1 MIHSLPHIRVFINDF
16 GKISD
21 SYIGQKAI
29 CELEMVSSSPI
40 FSILNN
46 KIASKKLRLSSSKC
60 HHLHIARK
68 RSKCYNNLKAG
79 GQNMKK
85 SSECS
90 YLGDILSE
98 NGSIDATI
106 EKRRQKGIGICS
118 QILGMINGLSLGHYY
133 FKIAFLFRETMLL
146 NGMLTNLE
154 VWHPV
159 SSNQLKVLEK
169 IDANFLRKTLK
180 SHSKT
185 PKEALFLETGLLPI
199 EFVAMQRRLMY
210 LHNILKKSE
219 NELIRKVYETQKSLP
234 TKNDWYQ
241 QIVEDK
247 DKIGLSLSDK
257 EISNMSKDT
266 FKTFVL
272 KAVRHYALNCL
283 SQKAIMNE
291 NSKCRKLIKEELVK
305 EKYLSDKRFTKSEC
319 ELLFALRT
327 RMIPGIKTNFSSQ
340 FENNL
345 VCELCSAH
353 PDSQELLLSCGTLRK
368 HVQIP
373 NNIEYEDIYRDVEK
387 QLVIVK
393 VFKQLLRAREILQ
406 MKNPHQV
413 VGPGAPVNDGR
424 VAVKMSG

>member
-1 MIHSLPHIRVFINDF
+1 MQGSVF
-16 GKISD
+16 
-21 SYIGQKAI
+21 
-29 CELEMVSSSPI
+29 SPI
-40 FSILNN
+40 KSTIHIDTLERDCINYNQGLFKYKNVVSIPPLALIDDCIGFSTCSTDAVQVNSILNN
-46 KIASKKLRLSSSKC
+46 KIASNKLRLSSSKC

-118 QILGMINGLSLGHYY
+118 QIFGMINGLSLGHYY

-159 SSNQLKVLEK
+159 SSNQLKVLDK

-185 PKEALFLETGLLPI
+185 PKEALYLETGLLPI

-241 QIVEDK
+241 QILEDK
-247 DKIGLSLSDK
+247 DKLGLILSDK

-272 KAVRHYALNCL
+272 SC
-283 SQKAIMNE
+283 Q
-291 NSKCRKLIKEELVK
+291 
-305 EKYLSDKRFTKSEC
+305 T
-319 ELLFALRT
+319 
-327 RMIPGIKTNFSSQ
+327 
-340 FENNL
+340 
-345 VCELCSAH
+345 LCSK
-353 PDSQELLLSCGTLRK
+353 LSLPKG
-368 HVQIP
+368 
-373 NNIEYEDIYRDVEK
+373 NYE
-387 QLVIVK
+387 
-393 VFKQLLRAREILQ
+393 
-406 MKNPHQV
+406 
-413 VGPGAPVNDGR
+413 
-424 VAVKMSG
+424 

>member
-1 MIHSLPHIRVFINDF
+1 MN
-16 GKISD
+16 
-21 SYIGQKAI
+21 
-29 CELEMVSSSPI
+29 
-40 FSILNN
+40 
-46 KIASKKLRLSSSKC
+46 
-60 HHLHIARK
+60 
-68 RSKCYNNLKAG
+68 
-79 GQNMKK
+79 
-85 SSECS
+85 
-90 YLGDILSE
+90 
-98 NGSIDATI
+98 
-106 EKRRQKGIGICS
+106 
-118 QILGMINGLSLGHYY
+118 NGLILGHYY
-133 FKIAFLFRETMLL
+133 FKLAFLFRETMLL

-185 PKEALFLETGLLPI
+185 PKEALYLETGLLPI

-241 QIVEDK
+241 QILEDK

-266 FKTFVL
+266 FKTIVL

-406 MKNPHQV
+406 SDHYLMKNPHQM
-413 VGPGAPVNDGR
+413 VGPGAPVIDDCF
-424 VAVKMSG
+424 AVKMSG